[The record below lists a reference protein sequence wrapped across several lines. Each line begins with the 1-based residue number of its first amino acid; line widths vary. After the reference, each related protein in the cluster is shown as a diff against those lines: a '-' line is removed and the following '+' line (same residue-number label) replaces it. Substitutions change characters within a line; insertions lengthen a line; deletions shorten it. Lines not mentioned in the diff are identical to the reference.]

1 MGTVAILMVP
11 IDVLVQEDTLRVD
24 TRHDVSV
31 RVTYT
36 SFFFLSFVLQSLI
49 TQAFVL
55 PEEKFEFTSK
65 RIGFRVEF
73 S

>member
-1 MGTVAILMVP
+1 MGTVATLMVP

-31 RVTYT
+31 RVTYKP
-36 SFFFLSFVLQSLI
+36 FFLSFVLQSLI
-49 TQAFVL
+49 TQAFVV
-55 PEEKFEFTSK
+55 PEENFEFTSK
-65 RIGFRVEF
+65 RICFRVEF

>member
-1 MGTVAILMVP
+1 MGTVATLTVP

-31 RVTYT
+31 RVTYKL
-36 SFFFLSFVLQSLI
+36 FFLSFVLQSLI
-49 TQAFVL
+49 TFVL
-55 PEEKFEFTSK
+55 PEEKFEFTTK
-65 RIGFRVEF
+65 RISFRVEF